1 LKRGSKDAAAEILEE
16 VVRSPNLAMT
26 RILSRAS
33 VNCQFVKV
41 IAKNQLIQIETIG
54 KRRKKLVITDKGRQF
69 LQHYRICNTL
79 FPQEA

>member
-16 VVRSPNLAMT
+16 LIRSPNLAMT
-26 RILSRAS
+26 RIVARTS
-33 VNCQFVKV
+33 VNYQFLKV
-41 IAKNQLIQIETIG
+41 IAKNQLVQIENAS
-54 KRRKKLVITDKGRQF
+54 KRRKKLFITEKGRQF

>member
-16 VVRSPNLAMT
+16 AVRSPNLAVT
-26 RILSRAS
+26 RIVARTS
-33 VNCQFVKV
+33 VNYQFLKV
-41 IAKNQLIQIETIG
+41 IAKNQLVQIENAS
-54 KRRKKLVITDKGRQF
+54 KRRKKLIITDKGRQF

>member
-16 VVRSPNLAMT
+16 VVRSPNLAVT
-26 RILSRAS
+26 RIVARTS
-33 VNCQFVKV
+33 VNYQFLKV
-41 IAKNQLIQIETIG
+41 IAKSQLVQIENAS
-54 KRRKKLVITDKGRQF
+54 KRRKKLIITDKGRQF

>member
-16 VVRSPNLAMT
+16 AVRSPNLAVT
-26 RILSRAS
+26 RVVARTS
-33 VNCQFVKV
+33 VNYQFLKV
-41 IAKNQLIQIETIG
+41 MAKNELVQIENAS
-54 KRRKKLVITDKGRQF
+54 KRRKKLIITDKGRQF

>member
-1 LKRGSKDAAAEILEE
+1 LRRGLKDAAAEVLEE
-16 VVRSPNLAMT
+16 IATSPNLAMT
-26 RILSRAS
+26 RILGKSS
-33 VNCQFVKV
+33 VNLQFLRV
-41 IAKNQLIQIETIG
+41 IAKYELIQIQSVG